1 MTSNFADITYQD
13 GVNTFTYTNAVEFR
27 EDHTPIVGMLSR
39 TTGDVFG
46 GYNLTL
52 NGDNLNFEV
61 PTVTIDGQPCTV
73 LESTATEVVC
83 NVSSRFAL
91 P

>member
-1 MTSNFADITYQD
+1 MTTNYADITFQD
-13 GVNTFTYTNAVEFR
+13 GANTFTYTNAIEFR
-27 EDHTPIVGMLSR
+27 EDHTPVVAMLSR

-61 PTVTIDGQPCTV
+61 PTVAIDGQPCSV
-73 LESTATEVVC
+73 LEFTSTQVVC